1 MAILATNATANIFN
15 DVKVKS
21 FTIAAGAG
29 NTGVA
34 QTADTELINGQIVS
48 YEYAIPTN
56 DPDVYIASVTLAA
69 STGVVTIRLS
79 ANTTAEVVINVVVRL
94 ASGNIA

>member
-1 MAILATNATANIFN
+1 MAILWTNATANVHN
-15 DVKVKS
+15 QNKVKT

-34 QTADTELINGQIVS
+34 QTADTELIWGQIIS
-48 YEYAIPTN
+48 YQYAIPTN
-56 DPDVYIASVTLAA
+56 DPDMWIASVTLAPT
-69 STGVVTIRLS
+69 TGVVTIRLS
-79 ANTTAEVVINVVVRL
+79 ANTTAAVDINVVVEL

>member
-1 MAILATNATANIFN
+1 MLGTNATANVN
-15 DVKVKS
+15 NQVKVKT

-29 NTGVA
+29 NTAIA
-34 QTADTELINGQIVS
+34 QTADTELIGGVILGA
-48 YEYAIPTN
+48 YYATATN
-56 DPDVYIASVTLAA
+56 DPDAYIANVSLAS

-79 ANTTAEVVINVVVRL
+79 ANTTAEVDIKVPVLL